1 MSDASGYLVT
11 PSQRRT
17 LLAGPLGAVLLLGGD
32 ATAGSLSLVEHNPGV
47 EATGYGMLAD
57 FLRAVRA

>member
-1 MSDASGYLVT
+1 M
-11 PSQRRT
+11 
-17 LLAGPLGAVLLLGGD
+17 
-32 ATAGSLSLVEHNPGV
+32 VEHNPGV